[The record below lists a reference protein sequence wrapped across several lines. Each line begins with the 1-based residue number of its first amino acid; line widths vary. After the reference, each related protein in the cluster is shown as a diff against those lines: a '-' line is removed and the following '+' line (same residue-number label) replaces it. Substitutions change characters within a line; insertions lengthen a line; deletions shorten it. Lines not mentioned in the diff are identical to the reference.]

1 MMMIPVLRHEIPKNN
16 FFICKLFLQVSNFF
30 WNALK
35 NFNVLDVTQFK
46 KKRYVKKHNISKVYV
61 SQMSALVKGFL
72 LIIVCPLNFVS
83 LGVYTQFHFFI
94 EMGFFKYLSWK
105 IMDEYNDLKG
115 ENGIAI

>member
-1 MMMIPVLRHEIPKNN
+1 MHLRISMYLMSLN
-16 FFICKLFLQVSNFF
+16 L
-30 WNALK
+30 
-35 NFNVLDVTQFK
+35 

>member
-1 MMMIPVLRHEIPKNN
+1 MKFLRI
-16 FFICKLFLQVSNFF
+16 FFISFVSYFYKYKISFGMYLRISMYLMSLN
-30 WNALK
+30 L
-35 NFNVLDVTQFK
+35 

-94 EMGFFKYLSWK
+94 EMGFFKYLS
-105 IMDEYNDLKG
+105 
-115 ENGIAI
+115 